1 MKMQNKEAISVIREQ
16 QQTDPVMTIGQELS
30 SLKTSNIQKDAL
42 IQTMGEQLAMVKLEL
57 IQLKGGGN

>member
-16 QQTDPVMTIGQELS
+16 QQTNPVMTIGQELS

-57 IQLKGGGN
+57 IQLRGGGN

>member
-16 QQTDPVMTIGQELS
+16 QQTDPVMTMGQELA
-30 SLKTSNIQKDAL
+30 SLKLSNVQKDAL

>member
-1 MKMQNKEAISVIREQ
+1 MKTQNVVPISKIRQEQ
-16 QQTDPVMTIGQELS
+16 EQDPVMTMGQELS
-30 SLKTSNIQKDAL
+30 SLKISNIQKDTL

>member
-1 MKMQNKEAISVIREQ
+1 MIREQ
-16 QQTDPVMTIGQELS
+16 QQTDPVMTMGQELA
-30 SLKTSNIQKDAL
+30 SLKLSNVQKDAL

>member
-1 MKMQNKEAISVIREQ
+1 MIREQ

-30 SLKTSNIQKDAL
+30 SLKTSNIQKEAL